1 MHHVLQ
7 LWPAELVELRDAASV
22 DGDECGQLRRAV
34 RRVVVQLEPASGASE
49 EDELMTSERDEV
61 ISGTDERA
69 SEKYGGTK

>member
-34 RRVVVQLEPASGASE
+34 RRVVVQLEPASGGRVIGASE
-49 EDELMTSERDEV
+49 
-61 ISGTDERA
+61 GA
-69 SEKYGGTK
+69 SEG